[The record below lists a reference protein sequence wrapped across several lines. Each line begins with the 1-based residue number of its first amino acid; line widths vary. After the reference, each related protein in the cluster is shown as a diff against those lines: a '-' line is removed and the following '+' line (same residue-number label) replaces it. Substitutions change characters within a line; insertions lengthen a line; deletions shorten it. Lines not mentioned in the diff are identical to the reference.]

1 MADPVAVS
9 AECAELRTGGGRWC
23 DWCDMPDLEIM
34 MVAVTERAAAGWRRG
49 SAGRGELGSFAK
61 AFKFPLVSFDL
72 LYSPLNPLPSPSST
86 HPPIALATPP
96 ENHSLPLCDASLIRS
111 HVIALCAFAISC
123 FSANEGKRASS
134 SAPRYREETSWDVL
148 RREWLRERRRSAGG
162 G

>member
-1 MADPVAVS
+1 MLFRSSHLLVSTFSSILSFTSSAFTSTEALAVSTESSTFYTISSPFTSTRLLHPNVSKNFSPVA
-9 AECAELRTGGGRWC
+9 
-23 DWCDMPDLEIM
+23 
-34 MVAVTERAAAGWRRG
+34 
-49 SAGRGELGSFAK
+49 
-61 AFKFPLVSFDL
+61 
-72 LYSPLNPLPSPSST
+72 SST